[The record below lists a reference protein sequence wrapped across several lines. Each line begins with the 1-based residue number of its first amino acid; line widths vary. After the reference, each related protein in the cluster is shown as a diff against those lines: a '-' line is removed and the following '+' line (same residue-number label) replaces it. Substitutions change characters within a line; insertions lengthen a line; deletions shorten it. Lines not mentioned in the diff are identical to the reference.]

1 MKSVMSQSSATYST
15 EPELG
20 YSQLFAALVRQKF
33 WFLGAF
39 ATALLG
45 ALLFTLTRDSVY
57 ESSMRLIIEP
67 NYRQEYDP
75 ADEGGGSDRQR
86 ETDYFTQINLMRGED
101 LLERAAD
108 ALAPTYPDLSAAD
121 ISGDLEIQQVQES
134 GVETRIVRV
143 SYTDTQAERAQQ
155 VLEALR
161 LIYQNYALEQQTQRL
176 NQGLEAINAQ
186 IKEAQAG
193 LTDSQDDLRRFRRN
207 QSTIDPQQQ
216 AEALANSLSNIT
228 QQQYTQQEQLQAAI
242 AQYETLRQQVNLSP
256 DQAFRAARLS
266 QSPRFQSL
274 LNALQATE
282 LELAERRAVYLDTEP
297 RVQILL
303 EQQQRQVRLL
313 AEEAERVLGPG
324 AAGFNGGDL
333 QGFGQLSEL
342 DLELVEL
349 LAAAQAEIESLTA
362 SGESLEQAE
371 QDLRSQLAQ
380 FPDLI
385 TEYDRLQP
393 EITTEQT
400 VLQQLLTQ
408 RELLSA
414 ELARGGFNWQV
425 VSSPQLG
432 REAGPSLRRNLLLG
446 AVLGLFLGGLV
457 AFIRESTDT
466 VIRTTEDLQRS
477 RLPVLGVVPEHFA
490 SRRLLSARLS
500 HPRGS
505 ETPPLDEGYMPLDA
519 VLIPV
524 RESFD
529 LIFKRIQHRL
539 PSGQKTLAIATVLPT
554 TEKIALGLAISS
566 ARLGYKVVYVEANLR
581 NPQLGELL
589 ELPNIEGLSA
599 FLEARTSA
607 LTLSPISISGATLD
621 ILPAGTITRDPI
633 GLLASQQFKSLIGQ
647 MEQQY
652 DYVFVE
658 APAIVGTADVLEI
671 ASVCQGVVAIADFNK
686 TAQSDLEMSM
696 RTLSEVDTIGLIANH
711 PGNINETY
719 RMISHVPSANS
730 HDPSADDITIVTSPS
745 A

>member
-1 MKSVMSQSSATYST
+1 MKSVMTQSSANYST

-33 WFLGAF
+33 WFLGTF
-39 ATALLG
+39 ATAILG
-45 ALLFTLTRDSVY
+45 ALLFTLTQDSAY

-101 LLERAAD
+101 LLARAAET
-108 ALAPTYPDLSAAD
+108 LEPTYPGLSAAD
-121 ISGDLEIQQVQES
+121 ISEDLQIQQVQES
-134 GVETRIVRV
+134 GVETRIVSV
-143 SYTDTQAERAQQ
+143 SYTDTQPERAQQ

-161 LIYQNYALEQQTQRL
+161 LVYQNYALEQQTQRL
-176 NQGLEAINAQ
+176 NRGLESINDQ
-186 IKEAQAG
+186 IKEAQDG
-193 LTDSQDDLRRFRRN
+193 LTDSQDDLRSFRQD

-216 AEALANSLSNIT
+216 AEALSNSLSDIT

-242 AQYETLRQQVNLSP
+242 AQYETLRRQVNLSP

-297 RVQILL
+297 RVEILL
-303 EQQQRQVRLL
+303 EQRQRQVRLL
-313 AEEAERVLGPG
+313 ADEAERVLGPG

-342 DLELVEL
+342 DLELVES

-362 SGESLEQAE
+362 SGESLDQAE
-371 QDLRSQLAQ
+371 QDLRSQLAN
-380 FPDLI
+380 FPALI

-432 REAGPSLRRNLLLG
+432 REAGPSLQRNLLLG

-466 VIRTTEDLQRS
+466 VIRTPEDLQRS
-477 RLPVLGVVPEHFA
+477 RLPFLGVIPEHFA
-490 SRRLLSARLS
+490 SRRLLSARIS
-500 HPRGS
+500 QPRGS
-505 ETPPLDEGYMPLDA
+505 KPLDQGYTPIDA

-524 RESFD
+524 QESFD

-539 PSGQKTLAIATVLPT
+539 LSGQKTLAVAAVLPT
-554 TEKIALGLAISS
+554 AEKIALGLAISS
-566 ARLGYKVVYVEANLR
+566 ARLGYKVAYIEANLR
-581 NPQLGELL
+581 DPQLGELL
-589 ELPNIEGLSA
+589 ELPNLEGLSA
-599 FLEARTSA
+599 FLEARTST
-607 LTLSPISISGATLD
+607 LPLSPVNISGATVD
-621 ILPAGTITRDPI
+621 ILPAGTITRDPV
-633 GLLASQQFKSLIGQ
+633 GLLASQRFKSLIGQ

-658 APAIVGTADVLEI
+658 APAIVGTADILEI
-671 ASVCQGVVAIADFNK
+671 ASACQGVVAIADFNK